1 MAFDISSISFFSGMT
16 GTMVSTI
23 MFCVVALVFLAL
35 LGGGAWWWKSRKNY
49 DIKCRIYSVRYGSPK
64 TWDDWGAIYKDAK
77 TGQANGFKLKTEKEV
92 ISPPAYA
99 LMMMSTKGN
108 VIHMRQDAT
117 GHFSFIRPDF
127 DDSAAPGK
135 APFKVV
141 PEDVRLWQSAAR
153 DKADILYSKKPWWKD
168 LLAFLPFV
176 ICAVLIIIMIY
187 TVLQKFEVLKEVS
200 ANLATAANAL
210 KDLHASGALVTVG
223 A

>member
-1 MAFDISSISFFSGMT
+1 MAFSIEGMSIFSGMT
-16 GTMVSTI
+16 GTMVTTI
-23 MFCVVALVFLAL
+23 MFCVVALVFLGI
-35 LGGGAWWWKSRKNY
+35 LGAAAWWWKTRKRY
-49 DIKCRIYSVRYGSPK
+49 DIKVRIYSTRYGSPK

-77 TGQANGFKLKTEKEV
+77 TGQANGFKLKSEKEV
-92 ISPPAYA
+92 ISPPDYA

-127 DDSAAPGK
+127 EGEAK
-135 APFKVV
+135 FKVV

-168 LLAFLPFV
+168 LLAFMPFV
-176 ICAVLIIIMIY
+176 ICAILIIIMIY
-187 TVLQKFEVLKEVS
+187 VVLQKFEVLKEVS
-200 ANLATAANAL
+200 ANLAQAAASL